1 MPTRDIKTRFK
12 LEGEQEFK
20 RAMSDAASAVK
31 VLNSEEKLAKAQFE
45 ATGDAQQYAADQAR
59 SLKEQ
64 IEQQKKAVKAAEDA
78 IKALTEHGVDKNSTQ
93 MQKWRT
99 KLNNAKTSLTQMQTR
114 LDKVGTE
121 LSEEETGFK
130 NAETAG
136 RNFQSG
142 MEEVAKGINLANA
155 ITAIDNVKEHI
166 EAIVRG
172 AAKAAKAM
180 WDMGVEGSKWAD
192 DLATAANVAGIDVE
206 TYQSWQY
213 ASRFIDTSVD
223 DIVKNFKDIDNNF
236 SAGGDTLR
244 DYQALLAE
252 IGIASAK
259 SDDGMRFTQDTFFNL
274 IDYLHNIK
282 DETERTK
289 HAVKLFGDDWEKLNP
304 LIKVGSAGFKEA
316 EKNGGKTLKQYQAI
330 MAELGVSTQKTA
342 VSMRSGQE
350 IFWDLIDYLHNIGDD
365 TERTRQAIKL
375 FGNDWRKLN
384 PLITEGSAAYK
395 EMAEQGRSVAVVSA
409 ENVSALESMNDS
421 YEDMQA
427 RLTTFQMDALSALAP
442 TFNQVADALSK
453 AITAMDDFVK
463 SKEGQAALSE
473 LNDAMSGLIKA
484 FLGDDNGQGTFES
497 IVTGAKDAVTKLTDA
512 LTWLK
517 DNGQTVKKIIMG
529 MAVAWAGLTVSK
541 EVLTFIM
548 LLRALPLDK
557 LSALFTG
564 GKGLTG
570 ATGGGALGGGGGNVA
585 GPVPTS
591 AKTAGSGLIA
601 GFKHIAGAAA
611 PYLATAAVTAGFGAL
626 MDKWSTEKNYGQYN
640 NIIEQMQTAMGYASD
655 KAEELRQNILKLREA
670 WGQGSGEGVTA
681 GREFF
686 AANAAQIYA
695 QMPDLAIFERWKDV
709 FGEVGDFSPE
719 KMQKFIGVFDPETGI
734 WDSTATF
741 ASHWEDFIREYTEHA
756 AVLAETAEEQGE
768 AASEALATGLEETAG
783 EAMEQAEIAGE
794 NVSIG
799 MANGIYEKSDE
810 AEKAARYLA
819 ARVAAGCSQLLMIH
833 SPSRVFE
840 QFGEYVGEGFAM
852 GIDESTGA
860 VDAAMGRMMSVTTRR
875 PVRGRGSANE
885 SAGTGMGA
893 GDMVHVTLVL
903 DDEVLGDVMAPIIND
918 KIGAR
923 IAATRR

>member
-12 LEGEQEFK
+12 LEGENEFK

-59 SLKEQ
+59 ILKEQ

-78 IKALTEHGVDKNSTQ
+78 IKGLTENGVDKNSTQ
-93 MQKWRT
+93 VKKWQL
-99 KLNNAKTSLTQMQTR
+99 KLNSAKTALLQMQTR

-121 LSEEETGFK
+121 LGEEKTGFED
-130 NAETAG
+130 AEAAG
-136 RNFQSG
+136 RNFQTG
-142 MEEVAKGINLANA
+142 MEDVAKGIDLANA

-172 AAKAAKAM
+172 AARAAKAM

-192 DLATAANVAGIDVE
+192 DLATAANFAGVDVE

-223 DIVKNFKDIDNNF
+223 DIVKNWKDIDSKF
-236 SAGGDTLR
+236 SEGGDTLR
-244 DYQALLAE
+244 DYMAMLGE
-252 IGIASAK
+252 VGIAS
-259 SDDGMRFTQDTFFNL
+259 GN
-274 IDYLHNIK
+274 
-282 DETERTK
+282 
-289 HAVKLFGDDWEKLNP
+289 V
-304 LIKVGSAGFKEA
+304 
-316 EKNGGKTLKQYQAI
+316 NGT
-330 MAELGVSTQKTA
+330 
-342 VSMRSGQE
+342 MRSGQD
-350 IFWDLIDYLHNIGDD
+350 IFWDLIDYLHSIGDD
-365 TERTRQAIKL
+365 TERTREALKL
-375 FGNDWRKLN
+375 FGNDWRRLN
-384 PLITEGSAAYK
+384 PLITAGSAAYK
-395 EMAEQGRSVAVVSA
+395 EMADEGRAVAVVA
-409 ENVSALESMNDS
+409 EDQVSALGKTNDK
-421 YEDMQA
+421 YEDLMA
-427 RLTTFQMDALSALAP
+427 RLEKLKMDSLAALAP
-442 TFNQVADALSK
+442 TFNQVAEALSM
-453 AITAMDDFVK
+453 AVTAMDEFVQ
-463 SKEGQAALSE
+463 SEEGQAALGE
-473 LNDAMSGLIKA
+473 LNEALSGLIKA
-484 FLGDDNGQGTFES
+484 FLGDDNGKGTFQD
-497 IVTGAKDAVTKLTDA
+497 IVEGAKGAVEGLTNA
-512 LTWLK
+512 LDWISK
-517 DNGQTVKKIIMG
+517 NGQTVKKIIMG

-557 LSALFTG
+557 LGALFTG

-640 NIIEQMQTAMGYASD
+640 SIIEQMQTAMGYASD

-670 WGQGSGEGVTA
+670 WGQGSGEGVSA

-756 AVLAETAEEQGE
+756 AVLAETAEEQGN

-783 EAMEQAEIAGE
+783 EAMEQAQIAGE